1 MYTSLC
7 WLLPLKAHWQN
18 AFPHVSFT
26 FSLIGRIIRTVAAE
40 RVLIGQICSLFQ
52 QSRRLSSS
60 WLDNGTEFCLTFFS
74 FLWTPEIPFYGR
86 NARLL
91 QTYYQLPV
99 GCERLCCFKN
109 IWFYCLEGLD
119 ICFLSFLHVCV
130 FSVQLGKYWVSSL
143 YACND
148 WIWTTIWGESGSTL
162 FVRFSDWFRSC
173 IC

>member
-1 MYTSLC
+1 MVAVTFESALAEC
-7 WLLPLKAHWQN
+7 
-18 AFPHVSFT
+18 FPHVSST
-26 FSLIGRIIRTVAAE
+26 FSLIGRMIHTVAAE
-40 RVLIGQICSLFQ
+40 RVLIRHICSLFQ

-91 QTYYQLPV
+91 QTILSTSGWVWATLLLQKYLVLLPW
-99 GCERLCCFKN
+99 RLG
-109 IWFYCLEGLD
+109 YL
-119 ICFLSFLHVCV
+119 
-130 FSVQLGKYWVSSL
+130 FSVFPACMFAYFPYYWVSSL

-148 WIWTTIWGESGSTL
+148 WIWTTNVNCYVRQKWQTL
-162 FVRFSDWFRSC
+162 FVRFSAWFKSC